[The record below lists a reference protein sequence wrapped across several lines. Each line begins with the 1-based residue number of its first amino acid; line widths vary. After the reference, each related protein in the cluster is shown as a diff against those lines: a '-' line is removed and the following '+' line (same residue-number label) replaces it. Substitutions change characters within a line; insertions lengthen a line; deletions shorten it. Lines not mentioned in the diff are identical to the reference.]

1 VASSGG
7 TRLAARTLH
16 VSSCKPGNEGIRER
30 LGERAGGSAR
40 YVREA
45 TGAHCDH
52 QPSSEGHHL
61 RPSRA
66 PPDAAESGGG
76 SAKSKPARWWPASR
90 RTRHPLCDRPCSH
103 RGASSPTAPRRHHG
117 QGRFA
122 TPSAPPVTS
131 RAQRPRRR
139 TDAADTD
146 HCVQSATRRSCLL
159 PVIARAPR
167 SARSCGAATAG
178 CQQARVR
185 PANDVRG
192 RKAAN
197 PAETWPPTRHDLT
210 ILIDGR

>member
-1 VASSGG
+1 MNALGSGQVAQRDTCVKPPAPIAITSLLPKVIIFGRREHRRMPPRVVAALPSPSQPDGG
-7 TRLAARTLH
+7 RRADE
-16 VSSCKPGNEGIRER
+16 PGIRCVIAHAATGERRHQPR
-30 LGERAGGSAR
+30 LG
-40 YVREA
+40 
-45 TGAHCDH
+45 
-52 QPSSEGHHL
+52 
-61 RPSRA
+61 
-66 PPDAAESGGG
+66 
-76 SAKSKPARWWPASR
+76 
-90 RTRHPLCDRPCSH
+90 RHGD
-103 RGASSPTAPRRHHG
+103 RRHHG

-178 CQQARVR
+178 CQQARGR